1 MCIRD
6 RGMAGAAWATIAGQ
20 AATMLLTVFYLVKKK
35 IGFAVPRGRQL
46 AGFFGAILKVAAAP
60 FGLCLLYTSGYARGN
75 PGQLFGVHMH
85 GTALLLFDLD
95 LSYNNHGNLSIK
107 AHSRRSRL
115 SGSGIAVF
123 LKGNQNRCTASCG
136 PELFLFCLSLSC
148 SIRQKRLR
156 ALVKL
161 LAVNLF

>member
-1 MCIRD
+1 
-6 RGMAGAAWATIAGQ
+6 
-20 AATMLLTVFYLVKKK
+20 
-35 IGFAVPRGRQL
+35 
-46 AGFFGAILKVAAAP
+46 
-60 FGLCLLYTSGYARGN
+60 
-75 PGQLFGVHMH
+75 MH

-95 LSYNNHGNLSIK
+95 LSYNNPGNLSIK

-123 LKGNQNRCTASCG
+123 LKGNQNRRTASCG

-156 ALVKL
+156 ASAKP
-161 LAVNLF
+161 LAVNLFLKFSELFTHLALKFERKNNLKST